1 MKCLS
6 LRSADLAQTRDGIRH
21 TFENIHRSR
30 KIILLRPKIQS
41 KIKPSIE
48 KVKKM
53 ASMHALKKNNLPHLQ
68 E

>member
-1 MKCLS
+1 MALDIPLLKTYTGQKRLS
-6 LRSADLAQTRDGIRH
+6 FL
-21 TFENIHRSR
+21 E
-30 KIILLRPKIQS
+30 PKIS